1 MKEALRMQLDGV
13 SPSVAVTAYVAP
25 GAVLVGEVRLD
36 ESASVWFN
44 AVLRG
49 DTGAIVVGARS
60 NIQDLAVV
68 HEHTRIGTGVSIG
81 HGATVHRAVVGDDVL
96 IGMGAIIL
104 SDARVGSGAIV
115 GAGAV
120 VREGFEVP
128 PGHLVAGVPARV
140 IREVTEAEHKTIVD
154 NAATYVRL
162 AARYRSR

>member
-1 MKEALRMQLDGV
+1 MKELPLDGM
-13 SPSVAVTAYVAP
+13 SPAVAETAYVAP
-25 GAVLVGEVRLD
+25 GAVLIGEVRLD

-68 HEHTRIGTGVSIG
+68 HEQTRIGTGVSIG
-81 HGATVHRAVVGDDVL
+81 HAATIHRAVVGDDVL
-96 IGMGAIIL
+96 IGMGAVVL

-115 GAGAV
+115 AAGAV

-140 IREVTEAEHKTIVD
+140 VRAVTEAEHQSIVD

-162 AARYRSR
+162 AARYRSQ